1 MRIKPNRIDPDLAG
15 KFYQIE
21 LADITTLL
29 ERNGIEVLKSSP
41 AGSLR
46 REKHSVGDLD
56 IVIEVDNPKEAGIL
70 LEKHMN
76 YKFCAKSAF
85 YRGKISN
92 TGIDLF
98 IAGKYNFYSM
108 LFFLTGSEDW
118 NLKIMM
124 HLKKNTDIRYLPFK
138 FINLK
143 TKKEYAFNSEEEIF
157 KLINHNY
164 VLPKDRKPQ
173 NVNFGA

>member
-1 MRIKPNRIDPDLAG
+1 MRCKPNKIDLQLAEN
-15 KFYQIE
+15 FYQIE
-21 LADITTLL
+21 LQDINTLL
-29 ERNGIEVLKSSP
+29 ERNGIKVLKSSP

-46 REKHSVGDLD
+46 RKRQTIGDLD
-56 IVIEVDNPKEAGIL
+56 IVIEVDNPKEAGNL

-85 YRGKISN
+85 YKGRIAS

-124 HLKKNTDIRYLPFK
+124 HLSKNTDVRYMPFK
-138 FINLK
+138 FINRK
-143 TKKEYAFNSEEEIF
+143 TRKEYSFSSEEEIF
-157 KLINHNY
+157 KLIKHNY
-164 VLPKDRKPQ
+164 VLPEDRKP
-173 NVNFGA
+173 NNIRFGV

>member
-1 MRIKPNRIDPDLAG
+1 MRLKSNKINLQLAES
-15 KFYQIE
+15 FYQIE
-21 LADITTLL
+21 LKDITTLL
-29 ERNGIEVLKSSP
+29 ERNNIKVLKSSP

-46 REKHSVGDLD
+46 RKKRVIGDLD
-56 IVIEVDNPKEAGIL
+56 IVIEVDNPKAAGDL

-85 YRGKISN
+85 YKGKIAN

-98 IAGKYNFYSM
+98 IAGKYNFYAM

-124 HLKKNTDIRYLPFK
+124 HLKKNKNIRYMPFK
-138 FINLK
+138 FINCNS
-143 TKKEYAFNSEEEIF
+143 KKQYDFNSEEDIF
-157 KLINHNY
+157 KLIKHNY
-164 VLPKDRKPQ
+164 VLPEDRKP
-173 NVNFGA
+173 NNINFGE

>member
-1 MRIKPNRIDPDLAG
+1 MRIKPNRIDLDLAG

-21 LADITTLL
+21 LSDITTLL
-29 ERNGIEVLKSSP
+29 KRNNIKILNSSP

-46 REKHSVGDLD
+46 RKKKTIGDLD
-56 IVIEVDNPKEAGIL
+56 IVIEVDNPKEAGDL

-76 YKFCAKSAF
+76 YRFCAKSAF
-85 YRGKISN
+85 YKGRIAN

-124 HLKKNTDIRYLPFK
+124 HLKKNKDIRYMPFK
-138 FINLK
+138 FINCNS
-143 TKKEYAFNSEEEIF
+143 KKDYVFNSENDIF
-157 KLINHNY
+157 KLIKHKY
-164 VLPKDRKPQ
+164 VLPKDRKPD
-173 NVNFGA
+173 NINFGE

>member
-1 MRIKPNRIDPDLAG
+1 MRIKPNKIGLDLAG

-29 ERNGIEVLKSSP
+29 ERNGIKVLKSSP

-46 REKHSVGDLD
+46 RKKKTIGDLD
-56 IVIEVDNPKEAGIL
+56 IVIEVDNPKEAGDL
-70 LEKHMN
+70 LERHMN
-76 YKFCAKSAF
+76 YKFCAKSSF
-85 YRGKISN
+85 YKGRIAN

-98 IAGKYNFYSM
+98 IAGKYNFYAM

-124 HLKKNTDIRYLPFK
+124 HLKKNKNISYMPFK
-138 FINLK
+138 FMNCNS
-143 TKKEYAFNSEEEIF
+143 KKEYAFNSEEDIF
-157 KLINHNY
+157 KLIKHNY
-164 VLPKDRKPQ
+164 VLPEDRKP
-173 NVNFGA
+173 NNINFGE

>member
-1 MRIKPNRIDPDLAG
+1 MRLKSNKINLQLAES
-15 KFYQIE
+15 FYQIE
-21 LADITTLL
+21 LEDITTLL
-29 ERNGIEVLKSSP
+29 ERNNIKVLKSSP

-46 REKHSVGDLD
+46 RKRRVIGDLD
-56 IVIEVDNPKEAGIL
+56 IVIEVDNPKAAGDL

-85 YRGKISN
+85 YKGKIAN

-98 IAGKYNFYSM
+98 IAGKYNFYAM

-124 HLKKNTDIRYLPFK
+124 HLKKNKNIRYMPFK
-138 FINLK
+138 FINCNS
-143 TKKEYAFNSEEEIF
+143 KKEYSFNSEEDIF
-157 KLINHNY
+157 KLIKHNY
-164 VLPKDRKPQ
+164 VLPEDRKP
-173 NVNFGA
+173 NNINFGE

>member
-21 LADITTLL
+21 LEDITTLL

-46 REKHSVGDLD
+46 RQKKTIGDLD
-56 IVIEVDNPKEAGIL
+56 IVIEVDNPKLAGDL

-76 YKFCAKSAF
+76 YNFCAKSAF
-85 YRGKISN
+85 YRGRIAN

-98 IAGKYNFYSM
+98 IAGKYDFYAM

-118 NLKIMM
+118 NLKIMR
-124 HLKKNTDIRYLPFK
+124 HLRKNTDITYMPFK
-138 FINLK
+138 FINRI
-143 TKKEYAFNSEEEIF
+143 TKDEYTFNSEEDIF
-157 KLINHNY
+157 KLIGHNY
-164 VLPKDRKPQ
+164 VLPKDRLP
-173 NVNFGA
+173 NNINFGD

>member
-1 MRIKPNRIDPDLAG
+1 MRLKPNKIDLQLAE

-21 LADITTLL
+21 LEDITTLF
-29 ERNGIEVLKSSP
+29 ESNGVKVLKSSP

-46 REKHSVGDLD
+46 RKRRVIGDLD
-56 IVIEVDNPKEAGIL
+56 IVIEVDNPQAAGNL

-85 YRGKISN
+85 YRGRIAS

-118 NLKIMM
+118 NLKVMM
-124 HLKKNTDIRYLPFK
+124 YLKKQTDIRYLPFK
-138 FINLK
+138 FINLSDK
-143 TKKEYAFNSEEEIF
+143 REYHFNSEEDIF
-157 KLINHNY
+157 KLIKHSY
-164 VLPKDRKPQ
+164 VLPEDRKP
-173 NVNFGA
+173 NNIEFGE

>member
-1 MRIKPNRIDPDLAG
+1 MRIKPNRINLQLAES
-15 KFYQIE
+15 FYQIE
-21 LADITTLL
+21 LEDITTLL
-29 ERNGIEVLKSSP
+29 ERNNIKVLKSSP

-46 REKHSVGDLD
+46 RKRQMIGDLD
-56 IVIEVDNPKEAGIL
+56 IVIEVDNPQVAGDL

-85 YRGKISN
+85 YKGRIAS

-124 HLKKNTDIRYLPFK
+124 HLKQNTDIRYMPFK
-138 FINLK
+138 FINRK
-143 TKKEYAFNSEEEIF
+143 SKEQYVFNSEEDIF
-157 KLINHNY
+157 KLIKHNY
-164 VLPKDRKPQ
+164 ILPEDRKP
-173 NVNFGA
+173 NNINFGE